1 MILFIMYSDGQIGR
15 KRLTKPELAKPDA
28 TVVNLEPKTY
38 GTGKSSHYE
47 LIAHFSDGTS
57 YRDVCNKEKRH
68 LTRKTYWLDKEKTPQ
83 IISASMNAHQ
93 KAVER
98 NQNRS

>member
-47 LIAHFSDGTS
+47 LIVNFSDGTS

-68 LTRKTYWLDKEKTPQ
+68 LTRKHIGLIKKR
-83 IISASMNAHQ
+83 HH
-93 KAVER
+93 
-98 NQNRS
+98 RS